1 LRWPAVGLTIER
13 LVCAKLI
20 DRKTVGDDA
29 PKHSA
34 AIAGVVYLTTSPV
47 ANLGPT

>member
-1 LRWPAVGLTIER
+1 LRRPTFGLIIER

-20 DRKTVGDDA
+20 ERKTAGDDA
-29 PKHSA
+29 PKRSA
-34 AIAGVVYLTTSPV
+34 VIARVVYLTTSPV